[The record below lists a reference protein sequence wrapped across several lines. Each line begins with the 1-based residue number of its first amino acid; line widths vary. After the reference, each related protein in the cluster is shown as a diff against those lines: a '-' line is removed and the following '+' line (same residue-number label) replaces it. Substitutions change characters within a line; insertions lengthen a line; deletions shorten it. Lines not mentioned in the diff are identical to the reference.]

1 LALAARAGA
10 RAVSRPARVTAAAT
24 AVFAVGLGALAVLQ
38 HRAYWSGRFDVGN
51 LVQAV
56 WSTAHG
62 DPLAVTGLRGQQFS
76 RLGAHFDPIVV
87 AFAPLWWLWP
97 DPSLLLVSQAA
108 AVASGSIPVYLLA
121 RRHLGSDWAAAGF
134 GLAYLLHPAT
144 QWLVLD
150 DFHPVAL
157 ATPLLLW
164 GFWFLDGDRL
174 VAFGAVAV
182 AACLTKEQIGLVVA
196 AMGLWYALRPGRRLA
211 GAAIAAAGTAVSI
224 VATAVI
230 VPHFA
235 PGGGSPFEGR
245 YASVGGSPRGVV
257 ETALTDPGTIMAAAA
272 SGRDGAYLLD
282 LLGPLLGLP
291 LLAPLA
297 ALTAAPELLLN
308 LLSDTRTQTS
318 IHFHYTAGA
327 LPGLMMGAV
336 LGAARL
342 RRHVAWARRPEG
354 RAVVLSTLLAG
365 VVLGPLPVWRHVP
378 FGSELAT
385 REHVVNARVDAME
398 RAVRLIPPDA
408 AVSATNTL
416 GAHLSERRRIY
427 SFPVLGEAEW
437 VVVDRFR
444 GSYRDRAVAPGRFA
458 AALARLRAGN
468 RFEVVLDEEQI
479 LVLRLRAGSSAAGG
493 TP

>member
-1 LALAARAGA
+1 MSRPGTLTAAGA
-10 RAVSRPARVTAAAT
+10 AA
-24 AVFAVGLGALAVLQ
+24 FAAGLGALAVLQ
-38 HRAYWSGRFDVGN
+38 HRAYWSGRFDLGN
-51 LVQAV
+51 LTQAV

-62 DPLAVTGLRGQQFS
+62 DPLTVTGLRGQQFS
-76 RLGAHFDPIVV
+76 RLGAHFDPLV
-87 AFAPLWWLWP
+87 AALAPLWLLWP
-97 DPSLLLVSQAA
+97 DPSLLLVVQAVT
-108 AVASGSIPVYLLA
+108 VASGAFPVYLLA
-121 RRHLGSDWAAAGF
+121 RRHLESDWAAAGF

-174 VAFGAVAV
+174 VAFAAVAV
-182 AACLTKEQIGLVVA
+182 AASMTKEQIGLVVA
-196 AMGLWYALRPGRRLA
+196 AMGLWYTLRPGRRLA
-211 GAAIAAAGTAVSI
+211 GAAIAVAGTAVSALAI
-224 VATAVI
+224 AVV

-245 YASVGGSPRGVV
+245 YASVGGSPQGIA
-257 ETALTDPGTIMAAAA
+257 ETAYTDPGAIAAAVVT
-272 SGRDGAYLLD
+272 SRDGAYLLD

-297 ALTAAPELLLN
+297 ALTAAPELVLN

-327 LPGLMMGAV
+327 LPGLMVGAV
-336 LGAARL
+336 LGAGRL
-342 RRHVAWARRPEG
+342 RRRFAWARRPEG

-365 VVLGPLPVWRHVP
+365 VVLGPLPVWRDVP

-385 REHVVNARVDAME
+385 REHVVNSRVAAME
-398 RAVRLIPPDA
+398 RAVRLVPPDA

-416 GAHLSERRRIY
+416 GAHLSERRRIF

-437 VVVDRFR
+437 VVVDQFR
-444 GSYRDRAVAPGRFA
+444 GSFRDQAVAPERFA
-458 AALARLRAGN
+458 AALARLRATG
-468 RFEVVLDEEQI
+468 RWETVLEEDEV
-479 LVLRLRAGSSAAGG
+479 LVLRVRTAGSSAAAG